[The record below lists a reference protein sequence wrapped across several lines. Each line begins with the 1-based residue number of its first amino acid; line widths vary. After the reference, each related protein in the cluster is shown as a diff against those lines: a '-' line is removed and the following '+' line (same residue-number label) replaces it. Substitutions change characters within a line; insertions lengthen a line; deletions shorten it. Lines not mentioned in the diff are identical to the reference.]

1 MKPWIYWT
9 LNGLG
14 LTLVSVVVANASWL
28 APAPR
33 GHMKLIAHGGTSQQ
47 YDHRGTDDSTCT
59 AQRIEPPVHDYLENT
74 ITGLQQADR
83 LGANMVQVNVVTTA
97 DGQLVL
103 FSDWTLDCR
112 TDGKGPIRKATL
124 EQVQALDPGYGYTA
138 DGGKTFPLRGLPTSR
153 IPTVEEAVRYLPAVP
168 IVFNL
173 KSRNPADAELL
184 VRVLQGTGRKVE
196 KLGDGFAGGE
206 EVLAPLRRAFPG
218 AWFMSRQGV
227 RECTVRYLAMG
238 WLTLVPDAC
247 KGGAIM
253 VPQNYQW
260 AFPGWPDRMIA
271 RMKDANVRIVLI
283 APYGAEQA
291 PTGLDLPEQMAEIPA
306 SYTGYVWVDDI
317 WTIGPALKPAANR
330 RTPEQE
336 VAVQKAWEQRRKA
349 RGLPEPR
356 VR

>member
-14 LTLVSVVVANASWL
+14 LTLVGVFVANASWL

-33 GHMKLIAHGGTSQQ
+33 GHMKLIAHGGTAQQ
-47 YDHRGTDDSTCT
+47 FDHRGSDDSTCT
-59 AQRIEPPVHDYLENT
+59 ARRIEPPVHDYLENT

-83 LGANMVQVNVVTTA
+83 LGANMVQVDVAATG
-97 DGQLVL
+97 DGHLVL
-103 FSDWTLDCR
+103 YSDWTLDCR
-112 TDGKGPIRKATL
+112 TQGKGPIRKAAL

-138 DGGKTFPLRGLPTSR
+138 DGGKSFPLRGLPTSR
-153 IPTVEEAVRYLPAVP
+153 IPTVEEAVRYLPDVP

-173 KSRNPADAELL
+173 NSRNPAEAELL
-184 VRVLQGTGRKVE
+184 ARVLKDTGRDVE
-196 KLGDGFAGGE
+196 KLGDGFTGDE
-206 EVLAPLRRAFPG
+206 RVLAPLRRAFPQ
-218 AWFMSRQGV
+218 AWAFSPQGV
-227 RECTVRYLAMG
+227 KECTTRYLALG
-238 WLTLVPDAC
+238 WFTLVPDAC
-247 KGGAIM
+247 KGGTIV

-271 RMKDANVRIVLI
+271 RMKAANVRIVLI
-283 APYGAEQA
+283 APYGSGQA
-291 PTGLDLPEQMAEIPA
+291 PAGLDLPEQMAEIPA
-306 SYTGYVWVDDI
+306 SYTGHVWVDDI

-336 VAVQKAWEQRRKA
+336 VAVQKAWDQRRKA